1 MKIRGFLAILL
12 LTSVLVYLLFFL
24 KSGQHE
30 EIKGDIEAF
39 SAAKI
44 RLTETNMNTLAKT
57 VYSFI
62 AGQGRM
68 PNNLQDLQSHGP
80 VGIGTLDAW
89 GTKFRFEKI
98 SDDSFRLI
106 SAGPDKAF
114 DTNDDIK
121 KDY

>member
-24 KSGQHE
+24 KTGQHE

-44 RLTETNMNTLAKT
+44 KLTETNMNTLAT
-57 VYSFI
+57 AVYSFI

-68 PNNLQDLQSHGP
+68 PKSLQDLQSHGA
-80 VGIGTLDAW
+80 VGMGLLDAW

-106 SAGPDKAF
+106 SAGADKAF